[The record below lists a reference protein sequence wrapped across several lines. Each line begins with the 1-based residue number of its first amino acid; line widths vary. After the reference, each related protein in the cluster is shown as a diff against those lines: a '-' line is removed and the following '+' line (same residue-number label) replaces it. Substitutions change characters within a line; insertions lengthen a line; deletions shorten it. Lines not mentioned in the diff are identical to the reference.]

1 MRITWIAFALLA
13 IGCQSPTLP
22 DPNDPKLG
30 AVEPEVLRR
39 SLKGASNAFLER
51 RDRGEIDDAQFQELM
66 AMTAQRLTQGI
77 EVENT
82 DPKNAWE
89 YGEVFRT
96 ARQWK
101 RAAAFLQ
108 KAVEYAVQTKNEDRR
123 VNDLLRLAHVQVMQ
137 GKVKE
142 GIETARKSFDTPD
155 EGAAPILPATLL
167 EIVPNARGKGF
178 DRELGYLLLD
188 AIDCHVRTRVDP
200 NSEAGHAFL
209 TAKRHHIRNAFRA
222 AIMLFRYANDAAGI
236 AEVERRAQAFDQS
249 TTSA

>member
-1 MRITWIAFALLA
+1 MRIPWIAFALIA
-13 IGCQSPTLP
+13 VGCQSPQLA

-30 AVEPEVLRR
+30 ALEPEVLRR

-51 RDRGEIDDAQFQELM
+51 RDRGEINDQQFQELM
-66 AMTAQRLTQGI
+66 AMTASRLTQGI

-82 DPKNAWE
+82 EPADAWE

-96 ARQWK
+96 ARQWE
-101 RAAAFLQ
+101 RAEAFLQ
-108 KAVEYAVQTKNEDRR
+108 KAVQHAIQTKNEDRR
-123 VNDLLRLAHVQVMQ
+123 VNDLVRLAHVQVMQ

-142 GIETARKSFDTPD
+142 GIETTRQSFDTPD

-167 EIVPNARGKGF
+167 EIVPNARGKGH

-188 AIDCHVRTRVDP
+188 AVDCHTRTRVDP
-200 NSEAGHAFL
+200 NSEAGNAFL
-209 TAKRHHIRNAFRA
+209 NAKRHHVRNAFRA
-222 AIMLFRYANDAAGI
+222 ARMLFQYANDAAGI
-236 AEVERRAQAFDQS
+236 AEVERRAQAFDQT